1 MAKFRLMNGRHSQVD
16 ADGVRRRYYSR
27 DPERSIVESDQD
39 LEARFGRQKF
49 QRLGQKEESLED
61 KVVQLEKALKKA
73 NARIAELENQ
83 GDAPGGKAPADEN
96 APEADLPTGDEGN
109 QEEDTGRLKELHAM
123 TVDSLREYA
132 EAEEI
137 DLGDARLKDEIIQA
151 IFDAER
157 DGEQE
162 E

>member
-27 DPERSIVESDQD
+27 DPERNIVESDQD
-39 LEARFGRQKF
+39 LEARFGRRKF

-61 KVVQLEKALKKA
+61 KVIQLEKALKKA

-83 GDAPGGKAPADEN
+83 GDAPGGKAPEDEN
-96 APEADLPTGDEGN
+96 APEADLPTGD
-109 QEEDTGRLKELHAM
+109 DTGRLKELHAM

-137 DLGDARLKDEIIQA
+137 DLGDARLKDEIVQA